1 MEVGKAVKK
10 GVKKILVKFPKSLND
25 VISCFPFIVTMSEE
39 FPKAEINIIV
49 EENCSLAF
57 SFLPFKVRVF
67 ERPKNK
73 LSLIETHH
81 YCANLHDIFNI
92 DLFID
97 LEGTVN
103 SAFMGYNFRAT
114 ERVGYEV
121 KWNRYLLTKRLPH
134 QPQLSMERKAIKLLE
149 FALDK
154 NLSDVRISKNFESGQ
169 KIETIEKLFQEPVQP
184 KFIMIMLDN
193 FANVSKQ
200 IDLWKSFFDCFHDQ
214 KFVIWSMEDEG
225 IISELFASIDL
236 GHNNLFMQR
245 GSSAKEMTYLFSKM
259 KGTIVNNSWAEGL
272 CNYFGIDFLAF
283 YTQKENW
290 NEYYYF
296 RFRPQRILFTPDE
309 PIRYY
314 FLDEVREFTVMNQ
327 VVDQI
332 HFNFKL

>member
-1 MEVGKAVKK
+1 MELKK
-10 GVKKILVKFPKSLND
+10 EIKKILVKFPRNLED
-25 VISCFPFIVTMSEE
+25 IISCFPFLVTMSEE

-57 SFLPFKVRVF
+57 NFLPFKVRVF
-67 ERPKNK
+67 ERPKTK
-73 LSLIETHH
+73 LNLIETHH
-81 YCANLHDIFNI
+81 FCANLHDIFNI
-92 DLFID
+92 DLFLD
-97 LEGTVN
+97 LEGSLN
-103 SAFMGYNFRAT
+103 SAFMGFNFRAK
-114 ERVGYEV
+114 ERVGYEL
-121 KWNRYLLTKRLPH
+121 KWNKHLLTKRLPA
-134 QPQLSMERKAIKLLE
+134 QPQMSIEKKAMKLLE
-149 FALDK
+149 FILEKDF
-154 NLSDVRISKNFESGQ
+154 SDMRISKSFEKGKQ
-169 KIETIEKLFQEPVQP
+169 VENIEKLFQEPEQP

-245 GSSAKEMTYLFSKM
+245 GSSAKEMIYLFSKM
-259 KGTIVNNSWAEGL
+259 KGVIVNFSWAEGL

-283 YTQKENW
+283 YTKKEKW

-296 RFRPQRILFTPDE
+296 RYRPQRILFFPDE
-309 PIRYY
+309 PIRYC
-314 FLDEVREFTVMNQ
+314 FLDETREFSLMNQ
-327 VVDQI
+327 VVDQV